1 MEQKIKF
8 PRSQKVYLPGKLYP
22 NIRVAMR
29 KVEQVPSVSF
39 EGEEKIVT
47 PNPGI
52 YVYDTSGPFSDADM
66 SIDLKKGLPRM
77 REEWIV
83 GRGDVEQL
91 PEITSEYGQMRR
103 DDKSLD
109 HLRFEHIALPYRA
122 KKGEAITQMA
132 YAKRGIITPEME
144 YVAIRENMNCEELGI
159 KTHITPEFVRQ
170 EIAEG
175 RAVLPANINHPEAE
189 PMIIGRNFLVKI
201 NTNIGNSATTSSID
215 EEVEKALVDSI
226 KAEGNEAMFLY
237 TDVMDK
243 EVLEGNKVEI
253 MKAYGRI
260 DVLLNAAGGN
270 MAGATIAPDKTFFDL
285 QIDAFK
291 KVVDLNLFGTV
302 LPTMVFA
309 EIMVE
314 QKKGSIVNFCSE
326 SALRPLTRVV
336 GYGAAKAAIANFT
349 KYMAGE
355 LALKFGNG
363 LRVNAIAPGFFL
375 TEQNRTLLTNPD
387 GSLTDRSKTILAHTP
402 FNRFGEPEDLYG
414 TIHYLISDASNFVTG
429 TVAVIDGGFD
439 AFSI

>member
-1 MEQKIKF
+1 MNELFNVKDKVVVITGGAGILGKGIAAYLAKEGAKVVVLD
-8 PRSQKVYLPGKLYP
+8 RS
-22 NIRVAMR
+22 
-29 KVEQVPSVSF
+29 
-39 EGEEKIVT
+39 EEA
-47 PNPGI
+47 G
-52 YVYDTSGPFSDADM
+52 
-66 SIDLKKGLPRM
+66 
-77 REEWIV
+77 
-83 GRGDVEQL
+83 
-91 PEITSEYGQMRR
+91 
-103 DDKSLD
+103 
-109 HLRFEHIALPYRA
+109 
-122 KKGEAITQMA
+122 
-132 YAKRGIITPEME
+132 
-144 YVAIRENMNCEELGI
+144 
-159 KTHITPEFVRQ
+159 
-170 EIAEG
+170 
-175 RAVLPANINHPEAE
+175 
-189 PMIIGRNFLVKI
+189 
-201 NTNIGNSATTSSID
+201 
-215 EEVEKALVDSI
+215 KALVESI

-260 DVLLNAAGGN
+260 DVLLNAA
-270 MAGATIAPDKTFFDL
+270 FDL

-375 TEQNRTLLTNPD
+375 TDQNRALLTNPD